1 MNESMQH
8 PQIACTRR
16 RCVTAIQRLRDGIKT
31 GHMPAAITVRESLKA
46 IRYDQ
51 ERLYVLRMLEAY
63 DVCSE
68 HSKYILNLI
77 PRQSTTEQS
86 T

>member
-8 PQIACTRR
+8 PQIACTRK
-16 RCVTAIQRLRDGIKT
+16 RCITAVQRLRDGIKT
-31 GHMPAAITVRESLKA
+31 GHMPAAITVRESLQA
-46 IRYDQ
+46 IRYNQ

-63 DVCSE
+63 DVCGE
-68 HSKYILNLI
+68 HSTYIINLI
-77 PRQSTTEQS
+77 PKEQS